1 MWWRVLGADIRRR
14 RGLTDFFHTSGFLQ
28 GVILASSGECS
39 GSRLAIYYQC
49 LHKWIGD
56 IKHDSNFLPVYF
68 FGYRYPQILI
78 NFIQSFKIA
87 VTLYAF
93 PELAFHINI
102 SQHRDMYPH
111 SHHSQ
116 ADFSPPR
123 LAYNYAQ
130 SGLLGKGSMAP
141 IVLAPFLSFLPS
153 LFFAFLPV
161 SINETLLLHLS
172 TVHTRAI

>member
-111 SHHSQ
+111 SRYVSTLASQ
-116 ADFSPPR
+116 P
-123 LAYNYAQ
+123 
-130 SGLLGKGSMAP
+130 SGLFSASLSVQLCPVWAP
-141 IVLAPFLSFLPS
+141 RERKHGTYRSCSFSLLSS
-153 LFFAFLPV
+153 LFILRLPP
-161 SINETLLLHLS
+161 SQY
-172 TVHTRAI
+172 